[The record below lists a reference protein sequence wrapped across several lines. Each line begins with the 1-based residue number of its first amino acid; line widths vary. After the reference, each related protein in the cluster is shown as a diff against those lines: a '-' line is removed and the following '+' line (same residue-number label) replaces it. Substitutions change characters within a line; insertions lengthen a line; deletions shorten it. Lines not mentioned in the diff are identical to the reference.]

1 MLANQ
6 LITMRIL
13 KLLMVYPL
21 YVIAVA
27 MFLVSAVIVQASA
40 LLMDITDNAIRKT
53 RVQQQ
58 LSPMVQ
64 TP

>member
-53 RVQQQ
+53 RV
-58 LSPMVQ
+58 
-64 TP
+64 